1 MKKILLTLSL
11 VLILCGCSDNW
22 QATVYPNKNN
32 LKAYKHLGTY
42 SSLGECR
49 RACLVY
55 LEDINASNK
64 GDYECGKNCKY
75 DSGYD
80 MYICEE
86 TLK

>member
-1 MKKILLTLSL
+1 MKKIFLTLSL
-11 VLILCGCSDNW
+11 ALFLSGCSDNW

-32 LKAYKHLGTY
+32 LKVYKNLGTF
-42 SSLGECR
+42 SSLEECR
-49 RACLVY
+49 SACLEY
-55 LEDINASNK
+55 LEEIHASNR